1 MVTKIALLGAIVLA
15 SFAFA
20 TKGSSGATRAPSMLE
35 SVSSLLHEE
44 SRLLP

>member
-20 TKGSSGATRAPSMLE
+20 TKGSSALREPLLCWNQSA
-35 SVSSLLHEE
+35 SLLHEE
-44 SRLLP
+44 CRLLP